1 MDINWAPLLGECEQK
16 GSKLIF
22 KGGTTAYQGIPT
34 VSIGNFITNQSFA
47 GGTITAEVQ
56 FDNIED
62 PTGCSIIFYY
72 DSAQSSFVMA
82 GLGRGHLYSINSFY
96 QGRWTTHTFAGDPK
110 NLKPG
115 QKYKLCISVL
125 GSNVALKVDGVNV
138 LSFLLPVPLQQSQI
152 GLWCCSRSN
161 ITIDNFS
168 VRSED
173 PRAFII
179 MQFTPPYNELYEDV
193 ISKICGAEYKIKAVR
208 PDEIY
213 GPGII
218 LGDIEKQIIE
228 SKLIIAEITPANP
241 NVYYELGFARALRKP
256 SILIAEKG
264 TELPFDVSPFRV
276 LFYENSIP
284 GKKNIEEALRKHLKA
299 ILAEGWRF

>member
-16 GSKLIF
+16 DSKLIF
-22 KGGTTAYQGIPT
+22 KGGITEYQGEPFAS
-34 VSIGNFITNQSFA
+34 VGNFIANQSFA
-47 GGTITAEVQ
+47 GGTITAEIK
-56 FDNIED
+56 FDKIEAN
-62 PTGCSIIFYY
+62 TGCSIIFYY
-72 DSAQSSFVMA
+72 DSAQSSFAMA
-82 GLGRGHLYSINSFY
+82 GLGNGNLYSIRSFY
-96 QGRWTTHTFAGDPK
+96 QGRWTTHSFTGDPK
-110 NLKPG
+110 NLKPD
-115 QKYKLCISVL
+115 QKYRLCISVL
-125 GSNVALKVDGVNV
+125 GSNVALNVDGVNV

-152 GLWCCSRSN
+152 GLWCCSESN
-161 ITIDNFS
+161 ITVDNVS

-193 ISKICGAEYKIKAVR
+193 ISKICENEYKITTVR
-208 PDEIY
+208 ADEIY

-241 NVYYELGFARALRKP
+241 NVYYEVGFARALRKP
-256 SILIAEKG
+256 CILIAEKG
-264 TELPFDVSPFRV
+264 TKLPFDVSPFRV